1 MKAETQPQNAGELRV
16 GYIGLGAMGWP
27 MAAHLAKAGVLQ
39 GVWNRSGEKSAHFAK
54 DFSVLALSSPAEL
67 AALCN
72 VLLINVSADQDVLDV
87 VRAALPGIRAGTI
100 VVDHST
106 VGPETA
112 RTLRAELARLG
123 AEFLD
128 APVSGGVEGA
138 KNAALS
144 LMVGGDEAA
153 LARVMPVLSL
163 MGKRITHMGGVGS
176 GQATKAVNQVIIAG
190 IAQGVCEALA
200 LAEKLELP
208 SEKLLSVLTGGAA
221 NSWFLEKRGE
231 TMLKDEFAN
240 GFKLGLLLKDLNIV
254 ASMGRDLGLSQTVV
268 QQSISDYTTL
278 VAQGRGDEEISA
290 LIRKKRGA

>member
-1 MKAETQPQNAGELRV
+1 MSSTGVTNAIQARV

-27 MAAHLAKAGVLQ
+27 MAAHLAKAGILE
-39 GVWNRSGEKSAHFAK
+39 GVWNRSGDKSAA
-54 DFSVLALSSPAEL
+54 FSKEFGIWAAISPAEL
-67 AALCN
+67 AARCD
-72 VLLINVSADQDVLDV
+72 VLLINVSADLDVLAV
-87 VRAALPGIRAGTI
+87 VRAAVKSLKPGSI

-106 VGPETA
+106 VSPATA
-112 RTLRAELARLG
+112 EVLAAELEKLQI
-123 AEFLD
+123 EFLD

-144 LMVGGDEAA
+144 LMVGGSEAA
-153 LARVMPVLSL
+153 LAKVLPVLEL
-163 MGKRITHMGGVGS
+163 IGKRITHMGGAGF

-208 SEKLLSVLTGGAA
+208 ADKLMSVLTGGAA

-231 TMLKDEFAN
+231 TMLKDEFAS

-254 ASMGRDLGLSQTVV
+254 AGMGRNLGLTQTVV

-278 VAQGRGDEEISA
+278 VAQGRSDEEISA

>member
-1 MKAETQPQNAGELRV
+1 MSTPKAPEFRV
-16 GYIGLGAMGWP
+16 GYLGLGAMGWP
-27 MAAHLAKAGVLQ
+27 MASHLAKAGLLA
-39 GVWNRSGEKSAHFAK
+39 GVWNRSADKTARFAQEF
-54 DFSVLALSSPAEL
+54 DVPALSTPAEL

-87 VRAALPGIRAGTI
+87 VRAAMPGIKPECI
-100 VVDHST
+100 VIDHST
-106 VGPETA
+106 VSPQTA
-112 RTLRAELARLG
+112 RTLQFELAKLG
-123 AEFLD
+123 ATFLD

-153 LARVMPVLSL
+153 LARVMAILTL
-163 MGKRITHMGGVGS
+163 MGKRITHMGAVGA

-208 SEKLLSVLTGGAA
+208 SDKLLSVLTGGAA

-240 GFKLGLLLKDLNIV
+240 GFKLGLLLKDLNIA
-254 ASMGRDLGLSQTVV
+254 ASMGRGLGLTQTVV

>member
-1 MKAETQPQNAGELRV
+1 MKAGTPPKADDLRV
-16 GYIGLGAMGWP
+16 GYFGLGAMGWP
-27 MAAHLAKAGVLQ
+27 MASHLAKAGMLV
-39 GVWNRSGEKSAHFAK
+39 GVWNRSSEKSARFTQE
-54 DFSVLALSSPAEL
+54 FGVTALGSPAAL

-72 VLLINVSADQDVLDV
+72 IVLINVSADQDVLDV
-87 VRAALPGIRAGTI
+87 VRAALPGINAGTV

-106 VGPETA
+106 VSPDTA
-112 RTLRAELARLG
+112 RTLKVELAKLD

-144 LMVGGDEAA
+144 LMVGGDDAT
-153 LARVMPVLSL
+153 LARAMPVLTL
-163 MGKRITHMGGVGS
+163 MGKRITHMGDVGA

-221 NSWFLEKRGE
+221 NSWFLEKRGA
-231 TMLKDEFAN
+231 TMLKDEFSN

-254 ASMGRDLGLSQTVV
+254 ASMGRTLGLPQTVV

-278 VAQGRGDEEISA
+278 VAQGRGDEEISS

>member
-1 MKAETQPQNAGELRV
+1 MIAATLLPNAAELRV

-27 MAAHLAKAGVLQ
+27 MAIHLAKAGLLK
-39 GVWNRSGEKSAHFAK
+39 GVWNRSGEKSAQFAQA
-54 DFSVLALSSPAEL
+54 FAVSALSTPAEL

-72 VLLINVSADQDVLDV
+72 VLLINVSADQDVLEV
-87 VRAALPGIRAGTI
+87 VRAAMPGINAGCV

-106 VGPETA
+106 VSPDTA
-112 RTLRAELARLG
+112 RTLQLELAKLG

-153 LARVMPVLSL
+153 FAHVMPVLAL
-163 MGKRITHMGGVGS
+163 LGKRITHMGGVGS

-208 SEKLLSVLTGGAA
+208 TDKLLSVLTGGAA

-231 TMLKDEFAN
+231 TMLKDEFAS

-254 ASMGRDLGLSQTVV
+254 ASMGRGLGLSQTVV

>member
-1 MKAETQPQNAGELRV
+1 MSTSLSAELRV

-27 MAAHLAKAGVLQ
+27 MAGHLAKSGLLA
-39 GVWNRSGEKSAHFAK
+39 GVWNRSADKAAHFAQE
-54 DFSVLALSSPAEL
+54 FGVPALNTPAEL

-87 VRAALPGIRAGTI
+87 VRAAMPGIKPDCLVI
-100 VVDHST
+100 DHST
-106 VGPETA
+106 VSPQTA
-112 RTLRAELARLG
+112 QTLALELAKLG
-123 AEFLD
+123 ATFLD

-144 LMVGGDEAA
+144 LMVGGDDAA
-153 LARVMPVLSL
+153 LARAMPALTL
-163 MGKRITHMGGVGS
+163 IGKRITHMGGVGS

-208 SEKLLSVLTGGAA
+208 FDKLLSVLTGGAA

-254 ASMGRDLGLSQTVV
+254 ASMGRGLGLTQTVV

>member
-1 MKAETQPQNAGELRV
+1 MLDDEVIDPRRLFADFYFVAEIRGFRRETASDLTKALS
-16 GYIGLGAMGWP
+16 GWP
-27 MAAHLAKAGVLQ
+27 PRLPLHHWRTQ
-39 GVWNRSGEKSAHFAK
+39 GPRECASRGLLPRRSLGE
-54 DFSVLALSSPAEL
+54 
-67 AALCN
+67 
-72 VLLINVSADQDVLDV
+72 
-87 VRAALPGIRAGTI
+87 
-100 VVDHST
+100 
-106 VGPETA
+106 
-112 RTLRAELARLG
+112 
-123 AEFLD
+123 
-128 APVSGGVEGA
+128 GGVEGA

-153 LARVMPVLSL
+153 LARVMPVLTL
-163 MGKRITHMGGVGS
+163 LGKRITHMGGVGS

-200 LAEKLELP
+200 LAEKLDLP
-208 SEKLLSVLTGGAA
+208 TDKLLSVLTGGAA

-231 TMLKDEFAN
+231 TMLKDEFAS

-254 ASMGRDLGLSQTVV
+254 ASMGRGLGLSQTVV

>member
-1 MKAETQPQNAGELRV
+1 MSTPKAPELRV
-16 GYIGLGAMGWP
+16 GYLGLGAMGWP
-27 MAAHLAKAGVLQ
+27 MASHLAKAGLLA
-39 GVWNRSGEKSAHFAK
+39 GVWNRSADKTARFAQEF
-54 DFSVLALSSPAEL
+54 DVPALSTPAEL

-87 VRAALPGIRAGTI
+87 VRAAMPGIKPECI
-100 VVDHST
+100 VIDHST
-106 VGPETA
+106 VSPQTA
-112 RTLRAELARLG
+112 RTLQFELAKLS
-123 AEFLD
+123 ATFLD

-153 LARVMPVLSL
+153 LARVMAILTL
-163 MGKRITHMGGVGS
+163 MGKRITHMGAVGA

-208 SEKLLSVLTGGAA
+208 SDKLLSVLTGGAA

-240 GFKLGLLLKDLNIV
+240 GFKLGLLLKDLNIA
-254 ASMGRDLGLSQTVV
+254 ASMGRGLGLTQTVV

>member
-1 MKAETQPQNAGELRV
+1 MSTETLLPNAAKSRV
-16 GYIGLGAMGWP
+16 GYLGLGAMGWP
-27 MAAHLAKAGVLQ
+27 MASHLARAGVLV
-39 GVWNRSGEKSAHFAK
+39 GVWNRSGEKSARFAQE
-54 DFSVLALSSPAEL
+54 FGVPALSSPAEL

-72 VLLINVSADQDVLDV
+72 VLLINVSADEDVLDV
-87 VRAALPGIRAGTI
+87 VRAAMPGIQPGCV

-106 VGPETA
+106 VSPATA
-112 RTLRAELARLG
+112 RTLKLELATLG

-144 LMVGGDEAA
+144 LMIGGDADT
-153 LARVMPVLSL
+153 LARVMPVLTL

-200 LAEKLELP
+200 LAEKLDLP
-208 SEKLLSVLTGGAA
+208 SDKLLSVLTGGAA

-254 ASMGRDLGLSQTVV
+254 ASMGRGLGLSQTVV

>member
-1 MKAETQPQNAGELRV
+1 MTAATPVSSAAELRV
-16 GYIGLGAMGWP
+16 GYLGLGAMGWP
-27 MAAHLAKAGVLQ
+27 MASHLAKAGTLA
-39 GVWNRSGEKSAHFAK
+39 GVWNRSADKSARFAQE
-54 DFSVLALSSPAEL
+54 FAVPALATPAEL

-87 VRAALPGIRAGTI
+87 VRAAMPGIQPDSI

-106 VGPETA
+106 VSPGTA
-112 RTLRAELARLG
+112 QTLKLELASLG

-144 LMVGGDEAA
+144 LMVGGDAAA
-153 LARVMPVLSL
+153 LARVIPVLTR
-163 MGKRITHMGGVGS
+163 MGKRITHMGDVGT

-200 LAEKLELP
+200 MAEKLDLP
-208 SEKLLSVLTGGAA
+208 TDKLLSVLTGGAA

-254 ASMGRDLGLSQTVV
+254 ARMGRDLGLTQTTV

>member
-1 MKAETQPQNAGELRV
+1 VSTPKAPEFRV
-16 GYIGLGAMGWP
+16 GYLGLGAMGWP
-27 MAAHLAKAGVLQ
+27 MASHLAKAGLLA
-39 GVWNRSGEKSAHFAK
+39 GVWNRSADKTARFAQEF
-54 DFSVLALSSPAEL
+54 DVPALSTPAEL

-87 VRAALPGIRAGTI
+87 VRAAMPGIKPECI
-100 VVDHST
+100 VIDHST
-106 VGPETA
+106 VSPQTA
-112 RTLRAELARLG
+112 RTLQFELAKLG
-123 AEFLD
+123 ATFLD

-153 LARVMPVLSL
+153 LARVMAILTL
-163 MGKRITHMGGVGS
+163 MGKRITHMGAVGA

-208 SEKLLSVLTGGAA
+208 SDKLLSVLTGGAA

-240 GFKLGLLLKDLNIV
+240 GFKLGLLLKDLNIA
-254 ASMGRDLGLSQTVV
+254 ASMGRGLGLTQTVV

>member
-1 MKAETQPQNAGELRV
+1 MTAAPANAAELQV
-16 GYIGLGAMGWP
+16 GYLGLGAMGWP
-27 MAAHLAKAGVLQ
+27 MASHLAKAGMLT
-39 GVWNRSGEKSAHFAK
+39 GVYNRNKDVSARFAQE
-54 DFSVLALSSPAEL
+54 FGVIAANSLAEL
-67 AALCN
+67 APLCN
-72 VLLINVSADQDVLDV
+72 VLLVNVSADQDVLDV
-87 VRAALPGIRAGTI
+87 VRAAMPGVKPGCI
-100 VVDHST
+100 VIDHST
-106 VGPETA
+106 VSPQTA
-112 RTLRAELARLG
+112 QTLQLELAKLG
-123 AEFLD
+123 ASFLD

-144 LMVGGDEAA
+144 LMVGGDAA
-153 LARVMPVLSL
+153 TLAHVMPVLTL
-163 MGKRITHMGGVGS
+163 MGKRITHMGGVGC

-208 SEKLLSVLTGGAA
+208 SDKLLSVLTGGAA

-240 GFKLGLLLKDLNIV
+240 GFKLALLLKDLNIA
-254 ASMGRDLGLSQTVV
+254 ASMGRDLGLTQTVV

>member
-1 MKAETQPQNAGELRV
+1 MNTELETNAPELRV

-27 MAAHLAKAGVLQ
+27 MAGHLAKAGVLA
-39 GVWNRSGEKSAHFAK
+39 GVWNRSADKATHFAQE
-54 DFSVLALSSPAEL
+54 FGVPALNSTAEL
-67 AALCN
+67 AALCT
-72 VLLINVSADQDVLDV
+72 VLLTNVSADQDVLEV
-87 VRAALPGIRAGTI
+87 VRAAMPGIKPGCV

-106 VGPETA
+106 VSPQTA
-112 RTLRAELARLG
+112 QTLKLELATIG

-144 LMVGGDEAA
+144 LMVGGDAA
-153 LARVMPVLSL
+153 VLARVMPVLTL
-163 MGKRITHMGGVGS
+163 MGKRITHMGGVGT

-208 SEKLLSVLTGGAA
+208 FDKLLSVLTGGAA
-221 NSWFLEKRGE
+221 NSWFLEKRGA
-231 TMLKDEFAN
+231 TMLNDEFAH
-240 GFKLGLLLKDLNIV
+240 GFKLGLLLKDLNIA
-254 ASMGRDLGLSQTVV
+254 ASIGRDLGLTQTVV

>member
-1 MKAETQPQNAGELRV
+1 MRAGTPPNADDLRV

-27 MAAHLAKAGVLQ
+27 MASHLARAGVLV
-39 GVWNRSGEKSAHFAK
+39 GVWNRSAEKSARFAQE
-54 DFSVLALSSPAEL
+54 FGVTAQSSPATL
-67 AALCN
+67 ATLCN

-87 VRAALPGIRAGTI
+87 VRAALPGINAGSV

-106 VGPETA
+106 VSPETA
-112 RTLRAELARLG
+112 RTLKTELAKLG

-153 LARVMPVLSL
+153 LARVMPVLTL
-163 MGKRITHMGGVGS
+163 MGKRITHMGGVGF

-254 ASMGRDLGLSQTVV
+254 ASMGRTLGLPQTVV